1 MPVAYFLPDR
11 SRDLTGRAMT
21 RWSLDRRAQSF
32 TVAVGLHLLLG
43 AAILFIAAPPL
54 LEEVKK
60 EPTVE
65 LIELPEPRKPLP
77 PKPVVQPVAK
87 PAPVVRKVAPVE
99 PAPRP
104 PTPRPVINTPAP
116 VIPAP
121 QMPVQEDAPEPEIV
135 HTPAEAAPPLPIQQ
149 PVEDV
154 YIPPD
159 SDAAYLHNPQ
169 PPYPL
174 IAQRRGWQG
183 VVLLEVKVS
192 AEGKPLAVQVKKSSG
207 YPVLD
212 DTALATVRDSFRF
225 VPASRNGQKVE
236 ATVELPMNF
245 KLK

>member
-32 TVAVGLHLLLG
+32 TVAV
-43 AAILFIAAPPL
+43 
-54 LEEVKK
+54 
-60 EPTVE
+60 
-65 LIELPEPRKPLP
+65 IELPEPRKPLP

-135 HTPAEAAPPLPIQQ
+135 HTPAECRRLP
-149 PVEDV
+149 
-154 YIPPD
+154 
-159 SDAAYLHNPQ
+159 
-169 PPYPL
+169 
-174 IAQRRGWQG
+174 
-183 VVLLEVKVS
+183 
-192 AEGKPLAVQVKKSSG
+192 
-207 YPVLD
+207 
-212 DTALATVRDSFRF
+212 
-225 VPASRNGQKVE
+225 
-236 ATVELPMNF
+236 
-245 KLK
+245 